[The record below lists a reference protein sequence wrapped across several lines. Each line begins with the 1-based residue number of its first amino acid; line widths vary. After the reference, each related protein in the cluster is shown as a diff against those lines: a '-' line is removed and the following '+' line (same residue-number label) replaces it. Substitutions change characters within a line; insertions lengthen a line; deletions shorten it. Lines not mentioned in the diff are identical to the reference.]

1 MHVCVCY
8 TLSLWKAVSL
18 PLHTLSLCSKMNPVE
33 IKWEARAA
41 AASFGWLFV
50 HSLTLPCP
58 KGFSNEQTD
67 SAVLTDFYCVQGV
80 HNLLARVT
88 AIQ

>member
-1 MHVCVCY
+1 MHACMCV
-8 TLSLWKAVSL
+8 LHLE
-18 PLHTLSLCSKMNPVE
+18 PLEECISKTYLCSKMNPVE
-33 IKWEARAA
+33 IKWEVRAA

-67 SAVLTDFYCVQGV
+67 SAVLTNFYCVQGV

>member
-1 MHVCVCY
+1 MCVCV
-8 TLSLWKAVSL
+8 
-18 PLHTLSLCSKMNPVE
+18 LHLELLEEECISKTYLCSKMNPVE
-33 IKWEARAA
+33 ITWEARAA
-41 AASFGWLFV
+41 ASCGWLFV
-50 HSLTLPCP
+50 HHSLTLPCP

-67 SAVLTDFYCVQGV
+67 SAVWADFYCVQGV

>member
-1 MHVCVCY
+1 MHACMCV
-8 TLSLWKAVSL
+8 
-18 PLHTLSLCSKMNPVE
+18 LHLEPSEEECISKTYLCSKMNPVE
-33 IKWEARAA
+33 IKWEVRAS

-50 HSLTLPCP
+50 HSLSLPCP

-88 AIQ
+88 SIQ